1 MSIFRKYTFK
11 YFIKERGIMPTVY
24 SQIVQ
29 GNNHTHT
36 HTHGINFG
44 GYKWRNT
51 GIICT
56 VLNSCYYFV
65 FPGSN

>member
-36 HTHGINFG
+36 HTHTELTLEVTSEGIQE
-44 GYKWRNT
+44 
-51 GIICT
+51 
-56 VLNSCYYFV
+56 LFV
-65 FPGSN
+65 PF